1 MIQEFVSSIES
12 AINNFS
18 QQAFNS
24 LAADLAAGLWA
35 IAGLIF
41 VMMLINGVLQI
52 KEIGF
57 GGYVG
62 WIIRM
67 TVIIGMASSWSFF
80 QPIYQGVQTL
90 PDSIAGALTGTT
102 NVWQAL
108 DDIAEQCFTM
118 GQTAIENATWGLSI
132 TGAVLWVVGAIIV
145 AFGTG
150 IALIA
155 KGGMAVLLGLAPVFI
170 ATLLSSATANIF
182 AAWAKTTV
190 GLIMVIVVLTGIV
203 ALIQTLFAAEL
214 NTVEDVNNMTAS
226 GRFLAVCIISIVM
239 LTQIPSLAGGMSGA
253 IVSASSGLAVA
264 SGAAAAARNVMGT
277 TAGAGR
283 STIAG
288 GKTAAA
294 MAAAARDGTGVRDSA
309 SRAMQARRDIAH
321 RARNQDGAARQS
333 YAADRYRQSIRAAR
347 EKPQQK
353 SS

>member
-1 MIQEFVSSIES
+1 MIQDFVSSIET
-12 AINNFS
+12 AISNFS
-18 QQAFNS
+18 QQAYTS
-24 LAADLAAGLWA
+24 LAADLASALWA
-35 IAGLIF
+35 IAALIF
-41 VMMLINGVLQI
+41 VAMLINGVLQI
-52 KEIGF
+52 REIGL
-57 GGYVG
+57 GGYIG
-62 WIIRM
+62 WLIRA
-67 TVIIGMASSWSFF
+67 TIIIGMASSWSFF

-108 DDIAEQCFTM
+108 DEIALQCFIM

-132 TGAVLWVVGAIIV
+132 TGAILWVVGAVIV

-150 IALIA
+150 MALIA

-190 GLIMVIVVLTGIV
+190 GLVMVIVVLTGIV
-203 ALIQTLFAAEL
+203 SLIQALFASEL
-214 NTVEDVNNMTAS
+214 GSLSDVNDMEAS
-226 GRFLAVCIISIVM
+226 GRFLAICIVAIVM

-264 SGAAAAARNVMGT
+264 TGAAAAARGALGT
-277 TAGAGR
+277 AVDGGRGAV
-283 STIAG
+283 AG

-294 MAAAARDGTGVRDSA
+294 MASAARDGTGVRDSA

-321 RARNQDGAARQS
+321 RSRNQDSAARQS
-333 YAADRYRQSIRAAR
+333 YAADRYRQSIKAAR
-347 EKPQQK
+347 QN
-353 SS
+353 S

>member
-1 MIQEFVSSIES
+1 MWAMIQEFVSSIEA
-12 AINNFS
+12 AISSFS

-24 LAADLAAGLWA
+24 LAADLASALWA
-35 IAGLIF
+35 IAALIF
-41 VMMLINGVLQI
+41 VAMLINGVLQI
-52 KEIGF
+52 REIGF

-62 WIIRM
+62 WIIRA
-67 TVIIGMASSWSFF
+67 TIIIGMASSWSYF
-80 QPIYQGVQTL
+80 QPIYQGVQSL

-190 GLIMVIVVLTGIV
+190 GLVMVIVVLTGIV

-264 SGAAAAARNVMGT
+264 SGMAAAARNVMGT

-283 STIAG
+283 STVAG

-321 RARNQDGAARQS
+321 RSRNQDSAARQS
-333 YAADRYRQSIRAAR
+333 YAADRYRQSIQAAR
-347 EKPQQK
+347 ANK

>member
-1 MIQEFVSSIES
+1 
-12 AINNFS
+12 
-18 QQAFNS
+18 
-24 LAADLAAGLWA
+24 
-35 IAGLIF
+35 
-41 VMMLINGVLQI
+41 MLINGVLQI
-52 KEIGF
+52 REIGF

-62 WIIRM
+62 WIIRA
-67 TVIIGMASSWSFF
+67 TIIIGMASSWSFF

-108 DDIAEQCFTM
+108 DEIALQCFLM
-118 GQTAIENATWGLSI
+118 GQQAIENATWGLSI
-132 TGAVLWVVGAIIV
+132 TGAILWVVGAVII

-150 IALIA
+150 MALIA
-155 KGGMAVLLGLAPVFI
+155 KGGLAVLLGLAPVFI

-203 ALIQTLFAAEL
+203 SLIQALFASEL
-214 NTVEDVNNMTAS
+214 GSLSDVNDMEAS
-226 GRFLAVCIISIVM
+226 GRFLAICIVAIVM

-264 SGAAAAARNVMGT
+264 TGASDGAR
-277 TAGAGR
+277 GAV
-283 STIAG
+283 AG

-294 MAAAARDGTGVRDSA
+294 MASAARDGTGVRDSA

-333 YAADRYRQSIRAAR
+333 YAADRYRQSIRQAR
-347 EKPQQK
+347 ANK